1 MPEVGYAKAALPRL
15 ARLEETAK
23 YALKEF
29 ANPASCAP
37 LPLVRNAA
45 SAGAA
50 TTRWTAAFGKP
61 SLKFRNCGIDGAAPQ
76 VDDRFGLA
84 GVIWQLGPNAILLR
98 LCCRTAAGRH

>member
-1 MPEVGYAKAALPRL
+1 VGLAAAENLGWL
-15 ARLEETAK
+15 LQTA
-23 YALKEF
+23 EF
-29 ANPASCAP
+29 AKSASCAP

-76 VDDRFGLA
+76 VDDRFGLPA
-84 GVIWQLGPNAILLR
+84 VIVRSPATVRDSPGP
-98 LCCRTAAGRH
+98 